1 MSCSRKVCLAL
12 LLATSVTLL
21 FSASAVAED
30 GPQDASVETQPGAVP
45 APQKAAIDAD
55 DGWHVGITPYLWFA
69 GVHGTVGALGHDT
82 GIHASFGDI
91 FKYFNIGLM
100 GVVEPRYKRFSMPI
114 DFMWMKLSD
123 DKGLAFD
130 QGPTS
135 VKIKVTETLLTPKV
149 AYRIV
154 NGEKIK
160 VDGNFGIRYW
170 HLGED
175 LSFQPPGIL
184 RNVSQSVNWVDVIAG
199 AKIEAALSPK
209 VLVTVLGDA
218 GGGGANSDYQVA
230 GFLGYRLKPNVT
242 LQGGWRYLDVNYRPG
257 GPRFLYNTAT
267 SGLMLGVT
275 FNVK

>member
-1 MSCSRKVCLAL
+1 MGRRMPVSRRNPAQLPRRKKRRLTPTTAGTLVSRPICGSRECTARWVRSVTRPASMPASGTFSNTSTSAL
-12 LLATSVTLL
+12 WELWSPATS
-21 FSASAVAED
+21 ASRCRSISC
-30 GPQDASVETQPGAVP
+30 G
-45 APQKAAIDAD
+45 
-55 DGWHVGITPYLWFA
+55 
-69 GVHGTVGALGHDT
+69 
-82 GIHASFGDI
+82 
-91 FKYFNIGLM
+91 
-100 GVVEPRYKRFSMPI
+100 
-114 DFMWMKLSD
+114 MKLSD

-135 VKIKVTETLLTPKV
+135 VKIKATETLLTPKV

-199 AKIEAALSPK
+199 ARIEAALSPK

>member
-1 MSCSRKVCLAL
+1 MSRRNPVLFPRRKKRRLTPTTAGTLASRPICGSRECTERWVR
-12 LLATSVTLL
+12 SVTRP
-21 FSASAVAED
+21 AS
-30 GPQDASVETQPGAVP
+30 
-45 APQKAAIDAD
+45 
-55 DGWHVGITPYLWFA
+55 
-69 GVHGTVGALGHDT
+69 
-82 GIHASFGDI
+82 
-91 FKYFNIGLM
+91 IGLM

-199 AKIEAALSPK
+199 ARIEAALSPK